1 LQTNS
6 VIFTR
11 KFDVRMA
18 IKVNIIGGG
27 IAGLTTGCYLQMNGF
42 DAEIFES
49 HSQPGGLCTSWKI
62 GDYTV
67 DGCLHWL
74 VGSNPDDPIYDLW
87 NELIDMKSIRFYN
100 YVDFFRVRDKQ
111 GKEIIGYTDLE
122 RLQQELLL
130 KAPEDKSL
138 INEFTEAVR
147 VMSKMKM
154 RMDKAP
160 EMYTLLEKINEN
172 IHYLP
177 YLKIL
182 MRYSRMTIHDF
193 ACRCKNPLLAKF
205 FEYSFTSE
213 MPMLFI
219 MITFSWLDRKTAGYP
234 VGGSLQF
241 SKLIEKKYLELGGK
255 IHYNSRVKR
264 ILTEVSGKQHRASGI
279 ELDDGQQFS
288 SGITISAADGY
299 STIYEMLQGRF
310 ADNRINHY
318 YSDFSIFPSF
328 LQISLGVAKSFS
340 ELPSTVITPLE
351 QPFIIDPEKT
361 IDQLYYRIANYD
373 PTLAPEGKI
382 LIMCMVKTFNYKYWV
397 DLRDNDRDKYKVEK
411 KRIADFYIDTLDKEL
426 GGIKEN
432 LEMVDVSTP
441 ATLIRYTHN
450 WKGSVEGWM
459 VTKETG
465 FDSLP
470 KTLPGLQDF
479 FMAGQWVEP
488 GGGVPSAFFS
498 GRNLVQVISSKYK
511 SD

>member
-1 LQTNS
+1 MS
-6 VIFTR
+6 
-11 KFDVRMA
+11 

-27 IAGLTTGCYLQMNGF
+27 IAGLTAGCHLQMNGF
-42 DAEIFES
+42 DSEIFES

-100 YVDFFRVRDKQ
+100 YKEFFRVRDKQ
-111 GKEIIGYTDLE
+111 GKEIIGYTNLE
-122 RLQQELLL
+122 RLRQELLS
-130 KAPEDKSL
+130 KAPEDKEL
-138 INEFTEAVR
+138 IDEFTTAVR
-147 VMSKMKM
+147 EMTGMKM
-154 RMDKAP
+154 RNDKAP
-160 EMYTLLEKINEN
+160 ELYTLLEKIDEN
-172 IHYLP
+172 LHYLP
-177 YLKIL
+177 YLKTL
-182 MRYSRMTIHDF
+182 MRYSRMTIKEF
-193 ACRCKNPLLAKF
+193 AGRCKNPLLAKF

-241 SKLIEKKYLELGGK
+241 ARLIEKKYLELGGK
-255 IHYNSRVKR
+255 IHYNSKVTR
-264 ILTEVSGKQHRASGI
+264 ILTEASGKEHRASGI
-279 ELDDGQQFS
+279 ELDNGQKFS

-299 STIYEMLQGRF
+299 STIFDMLQGRF
-310 ADNRINHY
+310 ADKRIKHY

-328 LQISLGVAKSFS
+328 LQISLGVAKSFPDM
-340 ELPSTVITPLE
+340 PSTVITPLE
-351 QPFIIDPEKT
+351 IPFVIDPEKT
-361 IDQLYYRIANYD
+361 IDNLYYRIANYD
-373 PTLAPEGKI
+373 PTLAPEGKT
-382 LIMCMVKTFNYKYWV
+382 LIMCMVKTFNYKYWM
-397 DLRDNDRDKYKVEK
+397 DLRDNDRDKYKAEK
-411 KRIADFYIDTLDKEL
+411 KRISDFFIDQLDKEL

-450 WKGSVEGWM
+450 WKGSVEGWL

-470 KTLPGLQDF
+470 KVLPGLKDF
-479 FMAGQWVEP
+479 YMAGQWVEP

-498 GRNLVQVISSKYK
+498 GRNLVQVICRKYI
-511 SD
+511 SA